1 MRGRKE
7 LRWPAWRRRGNRWAA
22 ALLCILT
29 PAAMGGCPEFR
40 NESINAIETA
50 SRGVTKAARTLLFDQ
65 YRSDDAL

>member
-1 MRGRKE
+1 MPGRKK
-7 LRWPAWRRRGNRWAA
+7 LVWPAWRRKGNRWAL

-29 PAAMGGCPEFR
+29 PAVMGGCPEFR

-50 SRGVTKAARTLLFDQ
+50 TRGVINAALTLLFDQ